1 VKRTISAKADGVVCI
16 ETGAVPV
23 GVSLIED

>member
-1 VKRTISAKADGVVCI
+1 VAAAIRSFR

-23 GVSLIED
+23 GVDRARGY